1 MGTGAA
7 VPGTG
12 TEMAVVQ
19 DKAIVKI
26 RRADP
31 EAAAGQDVH
40 SPAETMR
47 GKAVAAEGAY
57 CREQHPEGEYCRT
70 GRVEQVSRRTED
82 SPGCGRDPTWFQ
94 GCRLTLV
101 EGKTEGTGGGVT
113 QRDRKKQR
121 HRARSKKDITKGSL
135 PIPGEEGILDKPGT
149 ALVAVAAERSSQQI
163 VPP

>member
-1 MGTGAA
+1 
-7 VPGTG
+7 
-12 TEMAVVQ
+12 MAVVQ

-31 EAAAGQDVH
+31 EAVAGQDVH
-40 SPAETMR
+40 SPAETMQ

-57 CREQHPEGEYCRT
+57 CREQHPEGEYCKT
-70 GRVEQVSRRTED
+70 GRVELVSRRTED

-113 QRDRKKQR
+113 QRDRKKQ
-121 HRARSKKDITKGSL
+121 KTKTTKQKRYH
-135 PIPGEEGILDKPGT
+135 EG
-149 ALVAVAAERSSQQI
+149 
-163 VPP
+163 